1 MFERQHLG
9 DKYSLLVR
17 KFINIALKFV
27 SPLFLQQLPG
37 ALGNE
42 VCVCHSRANG
52 NYPDT
57 SSVEVIWQLKQ
68 SNSSS
73 EHSALMAM
81 LV

>member
-1 MFERQHLG
+1 M
-9 DKYSLLVR
+9 
-17 KFINIALKFV
+17 NIAFKFV
-27 SPLFLQQLPG
+27 SPLFLQQMQV

-42 VCVCHSRANG
+42 GCVCHSRANG

-73 EHSALMAM
+73 EDSSLMAM
-81 LV
+81 IF